1 MACPH
6 VLKYTKNW
14 PAPMYTMRPPID
26 MFDGRVNH
34 AEFFQLIL
42 PLGMLIGSLV
52 TFNLADRLGRAAM
65 LDLSAIPYVLVA
77 LCTLCVLIKHA

>member
-1 MACPH
+1 
-6 VLKYTKNW
+6 
-14 PAPMYTMRPPID
+14 

-65 LDLSAIPYVLVA
+65 LDLSAIPYVLEINA
-77 LCTLCVLIKHA
+77 PHHGQPQTLLSHPQA